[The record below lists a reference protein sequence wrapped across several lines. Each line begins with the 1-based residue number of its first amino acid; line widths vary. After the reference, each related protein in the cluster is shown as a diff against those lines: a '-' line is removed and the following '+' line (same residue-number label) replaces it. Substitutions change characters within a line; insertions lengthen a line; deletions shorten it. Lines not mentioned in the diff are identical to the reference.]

1 MVTGGDHP
9 VTTLPI
15 DWLDFAFQGCFE
27 AKVMEVLCT
36 FVFRLSNLIGEL
48 RELQSN
54 PPQTTARIFS
64 CLSCK
69 KTGPVRWE
77 ILAFW
82 NLESVQ
88 AHFYSRSDNHR
99 FTSGAGSRIRT
110 DDLLITNQLLYQLSY
125 AGENVPVRLGPA
137 QFNVEDQG

>member
-27 AKVMEVLCT
+27 ANVMEELCT
-36 FVFRLSNLIGEL
+36 FVFRLSNLISEL

-77 ILAFW
+77 ILGFW
-82 NLESVQ
+82 NLESIQEVSK
-88 AHFYSRSDNHR
+88 HT
-99 FTSGAGSRIRT
+99 FTRDRIT
-110 DDLLITNQLLYQLSY
+110 IDLQV
-125 AGENVPVRLGPA
+125 EPA
-137 QFNVEDQG
+137 VGFEPTTC